1 VAPAS
6 TTTKSDNLLN
16 PLPAKIA
23 VLANTPTK
31 PDVPRNV
38 QKYALLASTQIVP
51 VCLRT
56 VNAHFAPPGNRPVNL
71 VSPPTNRVFFAR
83 PENSPL
89 KPVGR
94 RTTNAKDSAQVVHI
108 PAFLELRQVTSA
120 KIALLEDGP
129 MPPAALHKTSARTV
143 SSENIRLKQG

>member
-1 VAPAS
+1 M
-6 TTTKSDNLLN
+6 N
-16 PLPAKIA
+16 
-23 VLANTPTK
+23 
-31 PDVPRNV
+31 VP
-38 QKYALLASTQIVP
+38 
-51 VCLRT
+51 
-56 VNAHFAPPGNRPVNL
+56 FAPPGNGPVNL

-120 KIALLEDGP
+120 KIALLDDGP
-129 MPPAALHKTSARTV
+129 MPSVGLHKTNARLV
-143 SSENIRLKQG
+143 ASEDIRLKQG

>member
-1 VAPAS
+1 MMTLPVATIVAPAS

-51 VCLRT
+51 AFLWT
-56 VNAHFAPPGNRPVNL
+56 VTVHFVPPGNGPVNL
-71 VSPPTNRVFFAR
+71 VSPPTNHVFFVP

-94 RTTNAKDSAQVVHI
+94 RTTNA
-108 PAFLELRQVTSA
+108 
-120 KIALLEDGP
+120 
-129 MPPAALHKTSARTV
+129 
-143 SSENIRLKQG
+143 